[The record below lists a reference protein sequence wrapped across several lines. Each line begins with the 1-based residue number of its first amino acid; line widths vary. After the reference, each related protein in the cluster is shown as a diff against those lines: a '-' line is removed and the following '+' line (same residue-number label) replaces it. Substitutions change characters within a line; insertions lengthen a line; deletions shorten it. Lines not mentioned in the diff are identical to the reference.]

1 MKMLEFEEGMDAI
14 YAIFGKRSPEG
25 RVLDVI
31 WERIRWF
38 PDGFMA
44 YAKQCLE
51 NEEKLPVNLG
61 RYLVDEVW
69 PAYRQTAGIQT
80 IRDCDCQECQ
90 GDRYISAYAPDGISW
105 SFPCICR
112 KPQGGYTRKRI
123 LELGYSFKD
132 PLIGKYPPNPRLNK
146 TRKALASLGQEFPV
160 RQRHAEYMQSEAEF

>member
-69 PAYRQTAGIQT
+69 PAYRQTAGI
-80 IRDCDCQECQ
+80 
-90 GDRYISAYAPDGISW
+90 
-105 SFPCICR
+105 
-112 KPQGGYTRKRI
+112 
-123 LELGYSFKD
+123 
-132 PLIGKYPPNPRLNK
+132 
-146 TRKALASLGQEFPV
+146 
-160 RQRHAEYMQSEAEF
+160 